1 MSERACM
8 PKTGLPPHIECSGKP
23 TCDMGAEGLFDREP
37 PRLDA
42 RVKVAALLAVNVVAV
57 LNLSFSVEIAV
68 MMCIV
73 AALLYS
79 RLNRTAARCTA
90 TYTAAVI
97 IMAFAGGENGIAS
110 VLLVVAM
117 VIRKTTPIFGLGYC
131 LVATT
136 KISELLVVMQKLHL
150 PNGITIPFSVV
161 LSYFPS
167 LASEWRNVTGAMKM
181 RGFGVSPKNVAFH
194 LVRTMEYVMV
204 PIIVRSATIAEEIS
218 AAAITRGIE
227 AQDARTTV
235 YPMEIGLA
243 DVICLVVCACLVAAA
258 VASRMGAIA

>member
-1 MSERACM
+1 MSGRACM
-8 PKTGLPPHIECSGKP
+8 PKTGLLPHVEHSRTPGLD
-23 TCDMGAEGLFDREP
+23 TCIGGLFDREP

-42 RVKVAALLAVNVVAV
+42 RVKVAALLAVNVAAV
-57 LNLSFSVEIAV
+57 LNRSFSVEIAV
-68 MMCIV
+68 MACIV

-79 RLNRTAARCTA
+79 RLNRTAIRCAA
-90 TYTAAVI
+90 TYAAAVI

-117 VIRKTTPIFGLGYC
+117 VIRKITPIFGFGYC

-136 KISELLVVMQKLHL
+136 KISELLVVMQKLRL
-150 PNGITIPFSVV
+150 PNSITIPFSVV

-194 LVRTMEYVMV
+194 LLRTMEYVMV
-204 PIIVRSATIAEEIS
+204 PIIVRSATVAEEIS

-227 AQDARTTV
+227 AQDVRTTV

-243 DVICLVVCACLVAAA
+243 DAICLVACTCLVAAA
-258 VASRMGAIA
+258 VASRVGAIA